1 MTLQH
6 PMDKGYISSIEID
19 LGGARD
25 RSHTSENKLSFDEIT
40 DLVTQAAKLGARTI
54 ILRSNLLLSP
64 EASDIIAFINVN
76 IINDN
81 INNSNIN
88 NSKDIEIQSVTAT
101 QNCAM
106 EKCASENGTAINCKK
121 VHDTCFVGRDGIV
134 YPCEGL
140 LLAIGNIRK
149 RSLKNILTDSEVI
162 QNIRNHTQMIKGP
175 CRGCEDFTDC
185 CGCRGRAYNLTGD
198 YLASDPICPKNQNK
212 GDKITHLPMS
222 AKGLIPQKLGMRV
235 VTTLVKV
242 GERYGQVESVFSTD
256 SPFIKKDKS
265 IEEMAYMEIMAQS
278 AAAMHGFEKFDT
290 GAKNHGG
297 FLIGGQKINIYI
309 KAFAGEKLIT
319 DIYKTTKFGNF
330 GVLTATIKRGDEMI
344 AEGEIKIYGNDGA
357 THAL

>member
-1 MTLQH
+1 MTPLQH
-6 PMDKGYISSIEID
+6 PMDKGHISSIEID

-25 RSHTSENKLSFDEIT
+25 RSQNPENKLSFDEIT
-40 DLVTQAAKLGARTI
+40 DLITQATKLGARTI
-54 ILRSNLLLSP
+54 ILRSNPLLSP
-64 EASDIIAFINVN
+64 EASDIIAFIKCHIGNN
-76 IINDN
+76 N

-88 NSKDIEIQSVTAT
+88 NSKNIEIQSVTAT

-106 EKCASENGTAINCKK
+106 ENGTAINCKK
-121 VHDTCFVGRDGIV
+121 PHDTCFVARDGIV

-149 RSLKNILTDSEVI
+149 TSLKNILTDSEVI

-175 CRGCEDFTDC
+175 CRGCEKFTDC

-198 YLASDPICPKNQNK
+198 YLASDPICPENQNK

-222 AKGLIPQKLGMRV
+222 TNHLIPQELGMRV

-330 GVLTATIKRGDEMI
+330 GILTATIKRGDEMI
-344 AEGEIKIYGNDGA
+344 AEGEIKIYENE
-357 THAL
+357 TP